1 MVELFTSNR
10 SRFIDRL
17 PDRTVAFLFSGEQ
30 ARMSQDD
37 EFPFLVD
44 RNFYY
49 LTGLEIPGLILLI
62 CKNNGNLTTRLYAY
76 AHDDYQERWHGKRP
90 DFEDLS
96 AVSGISVEDITDVE
110 RFDEDSYAFIKDA
123 DLNIAIDGSSIMK
136 AVRQFRK
143 QVASSRGNS
152 DLVDIKDILTRM
164 RLIKS
169 NTEADLIREAARI
182 TEEAIAAM
190 KCDIVPGVTE
200 YELHT
205 KLEYELKVRGSELFA
220 FRTIVSAGD
229 NAFYLHHDIPESGD
243 KGTVRDGSFVQIDVG
258 ARYKGYCAD
267 ISRVFFVGY
276 GDDTDDKR
284 IVLLDLIR
292 DLRKACW
299 ENIRPGMTFNN
310 LNRIM
315 HNLTFE
321 FLKENGLAAE
331 DDEVSVA
338 AHKYY
343 WHNTS
348 HYLGLDVHDLSNA
361 LPQDY
366 RDNPL
371 EAGCTLAVEPGV
383 YIPEWGVGFRIE
395 DDVLVTDDG
404 CELLSSGNRG
414 DEPEVIFC

>member
-258 ARYKGYCAD
+258 ASPVVVAIEMLPG
-267 ISRVFFVGY
+267 IVQ
-276 GDDTDDKR
+276 GD
-284 IVLLDLIR
+284 
-292 DLRKACW
+292 
-299 ENIRPGMTFNN
+299 
-310 LNRIM
+310 
-315 HNLTFE
+315 
-321 FLKENGLAAE
+321 GLALSRGGGIGVE
-331 DDEVSVA
+331 GPVGLPVA
-338 AHKYY
+338 K
-343 WHNTS
+343 
-348 HYLGLDVHDLSNA
+348 
-361 LPQDY
+361 
-366 RDNPL
+366 
-371 EAGCTLAVEPGV
+371 VEPGSV
-383 YIPEWGVGFRIE
+383 EPGDGRPRAGLQAEKGEPAEGRI
-395 DDVLVTDDG
+395 DAG
-404 CELLSSGNRG
+404 
-414 DEPEVIFC
+414 

>member
-1 MVELFTSNR
+1 MVELFNSNR

-17 PDRTVAFLFSGEQ
+17 PDRTVAFLFAGEQ
-30 ARMSQDD
+30 AQMSQDD

-62 CKNNGNLTTRLYAY
+62 CKNNGSLTTKLYAF

-90 DFEDLS
+90 DFEEL
-96 AVSGISVEDITDVE
+96 AEVSGIAVEDISDVE
-110 RFDEDSYAFIKDA
+110 RFDEDSYGFIKDA

-136 AVRQFRK
+136 ATRKFRE
-143 QVASSRGNS
+143 QVAANRGNA
-152 DLVDIKDILTRM
+152 DFIDIKDILTRM

-169 NTEADLIREAARI
+169 SAETDLIREAARI

-190 KCDIVPGVTE
+190 KNDIVPGVTE

-205 KLEYELKVRGSELFA
+205 KLEYEMKVRGSELFA
-220 FRTIVSAGD
+220 FRTIVSAGE
-229 NAFYLHHDIPESGD
+229 NAFYLHHDIPEKGEA
-243 KGTVRDGSFVQIDVG
+243 GTVKDGSFVQIDVG

-276 GDDTDDKR
+276 GGDTEDKR
-284 IVLLDLIR
+284 IVLLDLVR

-299 ENIRPGMTFNN
+299 ENIKPGMTFNN

-315 HNLTFE
+315 HTLTFE

-331 DDEVSVA
+331 DDEISVA

-348 HYLGLDVHDLSNA
+348 HYLGLDVHDLSNS

-395 DDVLVTDDG
+395 DDVLVTEDG
-404 CELLSSGNRG
+404 CELLSSGNKG
-414 DEPEVIFC
+414 DEPEVVFC